1 MDANG
6 THYHLLLGSDD
17 WDRCSLN
24 GLEWDQT
31 TQAVSLKTRA
41 FEFKAAPS
49 DAPVK
54 LEDRRGAGV
63 DRFGNVF
70 WITPDRQ
77 EILVLSSGTG
87 ATSHFWSNA
96 DTQPEAATLLGGF
109 NTCQPRGVVPQVY
122 AGLAVTEDHFLVVGT
137 QQPSGL
143 LMFDLHAGGTP
154 QVVQFTD
161 DSLRVLDLCAR
172 PGGGVWM
179 LEGAIEKPSLR
190 GLNRDFHWLKPTV
203 DLKSQPDDLFQPSSG
218 LGKRKTVQPQMPLAF
233 ALKPGAVALEALRQD
248 EILIL
253 ERGDVP
259 LLRHLRFG
267 ETEGRVLKLEV
278 DGVKIIPHD
287 FVFMSDLT
295 NFNEKDE
302 RQLGLVFVADAGG
315 NQTFVFKLLE
325 KRAGGLRL
333 EALERF
339 LPMRRFLGKALIG
352 APTLPKDHCQTG
364 VLYDFGDTWLP
375 LVEQPQKRYGLSGGL
390 VTPLEWQTEH
400 GFLDGKEPDCVWH
413 RLMLEGSFPPET
425 GVRVWSRA
433 SDDLDLLAQE
443 QIPWQA
449 EPNPVRRSDGS
460 ELPFSSKPE
469 DPNAAVLELLF
480 QQALGRYLQ
489 LKLEFTGN
497 GRSSPKLK
505 ALRAYYPRFSYA
517 KAYLPTVYR
526 QDQAS
531 ADFLERMLANVEGF
545 FTTIEDRIAAAQV
558 LFDPRSAPQEALDWL
573 AAWFGVALDPN
584 WNETKRRIFVAHA
597 FEFFRWRGTVHGL
610 SMALRLTLEDCF
622 TPWIF
627 ESDTQTFGVRVIER
641 FRTRDAKQ
649 STQTAHRF
657 RVLLPV
663 KPGSSGNDQD
673 NRSRLEIARRVIEL
687 HKPAHTSFDLQ
698 FYWAMFRLG
707 EARLGSETLIDQGSR
722 DPRLLPPFV
731 VGQGHLLEGYLASRH
746 PYNLPDRQIL
756 GRDRLG

>member
-6 THYHLLLGSDD
+6 THYHLLLGSKD
-17 WDRCSLN
+17 WGHCPLD

-49 DAPVK
+49 DAPVT

-63 DRFGNVF
+63 DRFGNMF
-70 WITPDRQ
+70 WIAPDRQ

-96 DTQPEAATLLGGF
+96 DTQPEAETLLGGF

-122 AGLAVTEDHFLVVGT
+122 AGLAITEDHFLVVGT

-154 QVVQFTD
+154 EGLQFAD

-179 LEGAIEKPSLR
+179 LEGTIEQPNLR
-190 GLNRDFHWLKPTV
+190 GLNRNFHWLNPPV
-203 DLKSQPDDLFQPSSG
+203 DPHSQPDDLFQPSSG
-218 LGKRKTVQPQMPLAF
+218 LVKRKTLQAQMPLAF
-233 ALKPGAVALEALRQD
+233 ALKPGAVAIKALRQD

-253 ERGDVP
+253 ERGDAP
-259 LLRHLRFG
+259 LVRHLRFG
-267 ETEGRVLKLEV
+267 ETEGRVLKLEL
-278 DGVKIIPHD
+278 DGVKITPHD

-295 NFNEKDE
+295 DFNEKDE
-302 RQLGLVFVADAGG
+302 RQLGLIYVADADG
-315 NQTFVFKLLE
+315 NQTFAFKLLE

-333 EALERF
+333 EALKRF
-339 LPMRRFLGKALIG
+339 LLMRRFLGKALIG

-375 LVEQPQKRYGLSGGL
+375 LVEQPQRRYGLLGGL
-390 VTPLEWQTEH
+390 VTPLEWSGGH

-449 EPNPVRRSDGS
+449 EPRPVRRSDGS
-460 ELPFSSKPE
+460 ELPFRSKPQ

-480 QQALGRYLQ
+480 QGAQGRYLQ

-526 QDQAS
+526 EHRSS

-545 FTTIEDRIAAAQV
+545 FTAIEDRIAAAQV

-584 WNETKRRIFVAHA
+584 WNETKRRIFIAHA
-597 FEFFRWRGTVHGL
+597 FEFFRWRGTAHGL
-610 SMALRLTLEDCF
+610 SMALRLTLEDCW
-622 TPWIF
+622 TPAIF
-627 ESDTQTFGVRVIER
+627 ESDNQAFGVRVIER
-641 FRTRDAKQ
+641 FRTRDANQ

-663 KPGSSGNDQD
+663 KPGSSGTDED

-687 HKPAHTSFDLQ
+687 HKPAHTSFDIQ

-707 EARLGSETLIDQGSR
+707 EARLGAETLIDQGSR
-722 DPRLLPPFV
+722 DPRLMPPLV
-731 VGQGHLLEGYLASRH
+731 LGQGHLLEGYLASRH